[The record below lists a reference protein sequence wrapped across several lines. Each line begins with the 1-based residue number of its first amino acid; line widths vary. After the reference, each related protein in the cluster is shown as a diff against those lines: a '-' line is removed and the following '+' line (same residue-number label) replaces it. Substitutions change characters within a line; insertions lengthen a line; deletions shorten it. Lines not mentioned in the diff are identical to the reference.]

1 MLPNALLLCLFKM
14 TLKSVA
20 VGEIS
25 CGGTG
30 QQSQGFRRMERI
42 LYGVKNNLENKNEKS
57 VDIF

>member
-1 MLPNALLLCLFKM
+1 M

-42 LYGVKNNLENKNEKS
+42 LYGVKNSLENKNEKS

>member
-1 MLPNALLLCLFKM
+1 M

-42 LYGVKNNLENKNEKS
+42 LYGVKTIQKIKTENPL
-57 VDIF
+57 IFSDL

>member
-1 MLPNALLLCLFKM
+1 M

-42 LYGVKNNLENKNEKS
+42 LCSVKYKSENKNGKS